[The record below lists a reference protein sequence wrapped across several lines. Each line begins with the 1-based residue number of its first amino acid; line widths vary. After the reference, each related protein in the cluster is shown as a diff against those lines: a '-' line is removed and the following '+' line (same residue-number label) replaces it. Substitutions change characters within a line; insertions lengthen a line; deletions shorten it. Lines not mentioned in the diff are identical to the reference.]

1 MKMKQKVFKT
11 SALALLCGSLLLPAG
26 NALAAPSSREMQAM
40 RAEIES
46 LKRQNEALLERL
58 ERMEQGVANQDARI
72 QAQEQQLAAQKE
84 EAKEGEGKSIL
95 HEIGERLTIH
105 GTIDS
110 DLRFRGGI
118 SGEDGVLYARDSNEI
133 AIDAVELEIGAQL
146 TDWAQA
152 TVIFKWEDDS
162 FFVDEVYTVL
172 GGTETWPLFLKVGKY
187 VTPFG
192 DFTTNMLQDPFT
204 QVLGELNEGA
214 ATIGY
219 TKDGF
224 TAAAFVYNGF
234 DKFKDGET
242 KHRINGVG
250 AAVRYDYEE
259 EDGLKAS
266 VGAGIVSN
274 LASSSAISDYF
285 ADELEQES
293 TPDLVPGLNLHGSVG
308 YGGFAALVEY
318 TTALDDFSGVRDSE
332 GELTDLNGMRPA
344 ALNGELAYTADLSG
358 FETTFALGLQKT
370 WESAI
375 LGLPE
380 WRYSAAVG
388 VGLTEGLTLTM
399 EYFRDK
405 DYDEADN
412 GTDDNGY
419 GFTTRLSYEF

>member
-105 GTIDS
+105 GTIDT
-110 DLRFRGGI
+110 DLRFRRGI
-118 SGEDGVLYARDSNEI
+118 SKEEGELRPYARDSNEI

-152 TVIFKWEDDS
+152 TVVFKWEDDS
-162 FFVDEVYTVL
+162 FFVDEAYTVL

-192 DFTTNMLQDPFT
+192 DFSTNMLQDPFT
-204 QVLGELNEGA
+204 QELGELNEGA

-224 TAAAFVYNGF
+224 TATAFVYNGL
-234 DKFKDGET
+234 DRIRNDET

-259 EDGLKAS
+259 EEGLKAS
-266 VGAGIVSN
+266 AGAGIVSN
-274 LASSSAISDYF
+274 IASAPVISE
-285 ADELEQES
+285 ALEENEGS
-293 TPDLVPGLNLHGSVG
+293 VDLVPGLNLHAGLG

-318 TTALDDFSGVRDSE
+318 TTALDNFHVDELPFKDSGAQPS
-332 GELTDLNGMRPA
+332 

-370 WESAI
+370 WESVA

-388 VGLTEGLTLTM
+388 VGLVEGLTLTM
-399 EYFRDK
+399 EYFLDK
-405 DYDEADN
+405 DYDEADG
-412 GTDDNGY
+412 GTDDDGY